1 VKQISL
7 ISFIICLLFSCSET
21 NDILKVECPSG
32 PPTLKPAVCN
42 GTLCQS
48 DTCQTYLGIWKEL
61 FLARNQMTQ
70 DYFNNHITPCY
81 SHIDKWNDGFSFRI
95 TYRIKIDWAE
105 DLSGDQ
111 LIIWLAQSTSGL
123 YPSINLPR
131 TTLLT
136 KDQINSAL
144 NLMAFSSSLNTISPV
159 NQLKYQSFDD
169 AMSDLIRAS
178 GVDNLCTGE
187 IYYDRPHMVVP
198 PSGHPHLRSYGTIS
212 DKENKCITSELDLV
226 TGEPNIIIN
235 PCIIW
240 FCFTEGTQIMLNNG
254 KSKSIEKI
262 KINDTI
268 LSVNIKT
275 MKPEK
280 DIVRKIDVVT
290 HNNIVQISFSDGT
303 LNNNTSDHPY
313 FVNGKGWCSYKPSET
328 LQKYKIETK
337 QLQIGDICFKYL
349 DNKLIQV
356 QVKTIIEKSGETK
369 AYNISRLEKNKNYFA
384 NQILVS
390 NEAN

>member
-1 VKQISL
+1 
-7 ISFIICLLFSCSET
+7 
-21 NDILKVECPSG
+21 
-32 PPTLKPAVCN
+32 
-42 GTLCQS
+42 
-48 DTCQTYLGIWKEL
+48 
-61 FLARNQMTQ
+61 MTQ